1 VAGAGVGE
9 FARPRL
15 RVLVVGD
22 PYFTTDDFRRGLSP
36 LSTIADL
43 TFLQIETT
51 EVPPP
56 VTASERSLREYAG
69 APSTIAAAVDGHEV
83 LIVHGAAVSAD
94 VFSTPGLRLVC
105 CARGGPVNVDIA
117 AATAAGVLVCN
128 TPGKNAEAV
137 AELTIAFALTLIRGV
152 APSTRATQQQS
163 WTPGSTFDG
172 REFFGREAH
181 SVTLG
186 LVGLGQVGGQVAWR
200 ARRLGFRVYAHDPY
214 VAGTK
219 DLDAELMTLPS
230 LLERSDVVSLHAR
243 LTEDNHRMMAAE
255 QFALMRSGAYFIN
268 TAREQLVDEAALLA
282 ALGSG
287 RLAGAA
293 LDVVERHPSGRRNPL
308 LDAPTVMATP
318 HIGGATYE
326 TLARGAEMVVVAV
339 QALADGRVP
348 PFVVNPQALAAALE
362 SAPAAG
368 AGA

>member
-1 VAGAGVGE
+1 MTGAGAGE
-9 FARPRL
+9 FAGPRL
-15 RVLVVGD
+15 RALVVGD
-22 PYFTTDDFRRGLSP
+22 PYFTTDDFRRGLAA
-36 LSTIADL
+36 LGTIADL

-56 VTASERSLREYAG
+56 MTASERSIREYAG
-69 APSTIAAAVDGHEV
+69 VPSTIAAAVRGHQV

-94 VFSTPGLRLVC
+94 VFETPGLKLVC
-105 CARGGPVNVDIA
+105 CARGGPVNVDIT
-117 AATAAGVLVCN
+117 AATAAGVPVCN

-152 APSTRATQQQS
+152 APSTRATQQLS

-186 LVGLGQVGGQVAWR
+186 LVGLGQVGRQVAWR
-200 ARRLGFRVYAHDPY
+200 ARRLGFHTYAHDPY
-214 VAGTK
+214 VAGAE
-219 DLDAELMTLPS
+219 DLDVELVSLPT

-243 LTEDNHRMMAAE
+243 LTADNDQMMAAE

-268 TAREQLVDEAALLA
+268 TAREQLVDENALLA
-282 ALGSG
+282 ALQSG

-293 LDVVERHPSGRRNPL
+293 LDVVERLPSGRRNAL
-308 LDAPTVMATP
+308 LDTPTVMATP

-326 TLARGAEMVVVAV
+326 TLARGAEMVAVAV

-348 PFVVNPQALAAALE
+348 PFVINPQVMASALQ
-362 SAPAAG
+362 SSPAAG